1 MIMTENNGQKVLD
14 IIKEY
19 DITNSD
25 AFQITNTIYNDIIK
39 PLEDELQ
46 KIKYTLS
53 WTNNPDRMGQ

>member
-1 MIMTENNGQKVLD
+1 MTENNGQKVLD